1 MKKVMHQKANTT
13 WYLRKNNAIKT
24 WKANPVSMQHVY
36 KWELFEIFVSPL
48 HDKGWA
54 SQKFLCWLSFL
65 SSHQLSSSFDKDFSC
80 ATIVPLCKFQIIIII
95 HCFRNWLFSR
105 SVNTKYL
112 HSGTISSDCL
122 SGSNGSVN
130 LYVLNCMTIAD
141 KTKDT
146 ISQIVYY
153 IIELVIYQHRFWI
166 TLCYYFD
173 KSKLT

>member
-1 MKKVMHQKANTT
+1 M
-13 WYLRKNNAIKT
+13 
-24 WKANPVSMQHVY
+24 
-36 KWELFEIFVSPL
+36 
-48 HDKGWA
+48 
-54 SQKFLCWLSFL
+54 
-65 SSHQLSSSFDKDFSC
+65 
-80 ATIVPLCKFQIIIII
+80 
-95 HCFRNWLFSR
+95 
-105 SVNTKYL
+105 NTKYL
-112 HSGTISSDCL
+112 HSGTISSGWLRCL

-153 IIELVIYQHRFWI
+153 IIELVIYQNRFWI